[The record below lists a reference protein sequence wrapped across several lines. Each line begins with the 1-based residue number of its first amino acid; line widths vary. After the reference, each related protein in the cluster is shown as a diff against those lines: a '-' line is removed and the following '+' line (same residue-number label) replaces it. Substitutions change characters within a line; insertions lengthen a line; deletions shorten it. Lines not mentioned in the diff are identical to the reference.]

1 MVSKRKIPR
10 NRKVS
15 GVFLLPGNIKIMKN
29 NSILKYGYLM
39 KSLLLNEEEPIYG
52 KYGMLRK
59 QFLKEHRS
67 AKYQYLLLTGKLTEH
82 LNQIDQEARKQVE
95 ILMEQMVKKQGATEE
110 LKAQDQMKWVRL
122 MINIK
127 SSAEEIVVKNTIYM

>member
-1 MVSKRKIPR
+1 MSKRKIPR

-82 LNQIDQEARKQVE
+82 LNQIDREARKQVE

>member
-1 MVSKRKIPR
+1 
-10 NRKVS
+10 
-15 GVFLLPGNIKIMKN
+15 MKN

-127 SSAEEIVVKNTIYM
+127 SSVEEIVVKNTIYM

>member
-1 MVSKRKIPR
+1 MSKRKIPR

-110 LKAQDQMKWVRL
+110 LKEQDQMKWVRL